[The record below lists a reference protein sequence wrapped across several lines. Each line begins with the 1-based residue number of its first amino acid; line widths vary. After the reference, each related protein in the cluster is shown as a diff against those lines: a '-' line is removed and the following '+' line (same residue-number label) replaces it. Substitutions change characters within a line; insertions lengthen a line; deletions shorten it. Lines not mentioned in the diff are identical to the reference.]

1 MVGQILVSGLAIG
14 SIYALVAMGYY
25 ITFETTNILNFSQGE
40 FLMMGSLIGFSLFVS
55 TGLPFPAAILLAVVV
70 LAVMGILLERL
81 AIRPLKHFQAVGW
94 IMSTVGVGIML
105 KNFAVLTWGGG
116 ERFFPSV
123 FGDKVVRIAGVGI
136 LPQEAFNF
144 VSAML
149 AMVVI
154 LVFLK
159 KSLLGKALRAV
170 AFNKDAAGL
179 MGINVQRMVTLSFL
193 LSSAMAG
200 LGGILVAPVTYASPH
215 MGTLLGLKA
224 FAAAIIGGLRNPTG
238 ILFGGLLLGVVEL
251 IFASWSATWREA
263 SSFLLIILVL
273 SLKPEGLFSRPSE
286 EKF

>member
-149 AMVVI
+149 TMVVI